1 MHRILALLSLGALA
15 LLAPGARAQVPPPA
29 PPPVNPSGF
38 APNMYNRQAQ
48 PLSPYLN
55 LLRGGNSAVN
65 YFYGV
70 RPGTQP
76 SAFTGM
82 FQAVGA
88 GPRQTFFPVVDTLA
102 DLLDE
107 PPTGGRIPPTGH
119 PVGFGNTLN
128 YFGPTS
134 GPVFA
139 RTAQQQGPPRRG
151 R

>member
-1 MHRILALLSLGALA
+1 MNRIALAALA
-15 LLAPGARAQVPPPA
+15 LALVPAQARAQVPGQF
-29 PPPVNPSGF
+29 NPNAY

-55 LLRGGNSAVN
+55 LLRGGDAAVN
-65 YFYGV
+65 YYYGV

-76 SAFTGM
+76 GAFTGM
-82 FQAVGA
+82 FNQSAA

-102 DLLDE
+102 DLTDD
-107 PPTGGRIPPTGH
+107 PQAGMRVAPTGH
-119 PVGFGNTLN
+119 PVGFNNTLN

-134 GPVFA
+134 GQVFA
-139 RTAQQQGPPRRG
+139 RSAQQQGRRG

>member
-1 MHRILALLSLGALA
+1 MKRIALAALSLALVPAA
-15 LLAPGARAQVPPPA
+15 ARAQVPGQVSPNA
-29 PPPVNPSGF
+29 Y

-55 LLRGGNSAVN
+55 MLRGGNPAVN
-65 YFYGV
+65 YYYGV

-76 SAFTGM
+76 GAFTGM
-82 FQAVGA
+82 FAQNAA

-102 DLLDE
+102 DLTEE
-107 PPTGGRIPPTGH
+107 PQSPLRVAPTGH
-119 PVGFGNTLN
+119 PVGFNNTLN

-134 GPVFA
+134 GQVFA
-139 RTAQQQGPPRRG
+139 RGGQPGPTRRG